1 MNSGE
6 KLLNER
12 FKFKKDEPVVEESKE
27 AGAEEYVYMG
37 LWDYNKFPLP
47 QAIYVKKNRY
57 YITQVSTT
65 LDDGRAVN
73 EGDWIMADG
82 EKWHVI
88 TPELADDDDVC
99 ISKSDEHYVAD
110 EDLPPRL
117 IANRI
122 QELNDE
128 LAITVAK
135 HIKSFG
141 KMNLIMSYLLKEE
154 YNYISVPSKGVNETI
169 QFRPVSNGWSF
180 RSKFCQA
187 LFWDARFSTNT
198 CELVSYVRQ
207 SKYNDKG
214 EIVFDRS
221 EMDIHAPENAFDV
234 ISIYERA
241 IDFIK
246 RHGKK

>member
-1 MNSGE
+1 MNNGE
-6 KLLNER
+6 KLISER
-12 FKFKKDEPVVEESKE
+12 FKFKKDEPIVEESKE

-73 EGDWIMADG
+73 EGDWIIADG
-82 EKWHVI
+82 EKWHII
-88 TPELADDDDVC
+88 TPELADGVVC
-99 ISKSDEHYVAD
+99 VGKG
-110 EDLPPRL
+110 EDLPSRL
-117 IANRI
+117 IADRI

-141 KMNLIMSYLLKEE
+141 KMNPIMSYLLKEE

-207 SKYNDKG
+207 SKYDAKG

-221 EMDIHAPENAFDV
+221 EMDIHAPENTFAV

>member
-1 MNSGE
+1 MNNGE

-82 EKWHVI
+82 EKWHII
-88 TPELADDDDVC
+88 TPELADDVVC
-99 ISKSDEHYVAD
+99 VGKG
-110 EDLPPRL
+110 EDLPSRL
-117 IANRI
+117 IASRI

-135 HIKSFG
+135 HIKSFS
-141 KMNLIMSYLLKEE
+141 KMNPIMSYLLKEE

-169 QFRPVSNGWSF
+169 QFRPMSNGWSF

-187 LFWDARFSTNT
+187 LFWDARFDTST

-207 SKYNDKG
+207 SKYNAKG

-221 EMDIHAPENAFDV
+221 EMDIHAPENAFAV

-246 RHGKK
+246 RHGKR